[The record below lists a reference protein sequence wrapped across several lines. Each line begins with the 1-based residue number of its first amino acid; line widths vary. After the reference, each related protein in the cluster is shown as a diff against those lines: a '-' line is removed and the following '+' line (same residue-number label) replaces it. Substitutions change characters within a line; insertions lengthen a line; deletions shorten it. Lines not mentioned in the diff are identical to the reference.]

1 MLTGQR
7 LLQKSLAEAEQD
19 GNITEAYL
27 HVQSNN
33 SDAMQ
38 FYAKRK
44 FDIGETVSNYYR
56 RLSPPDAVVLR
67 RALVPSPSVDLGL
80 PILHS

>member
-1 MLTGQR
+1 M
-7 LLQKSLAEAEQD
+7 AEQD
-19 GNITEAYL
+19 GNIIEAYL

-33 SDAMQ
+33 NDAMQ
-38 FYAKRK
+38 FYTKCK
-44 FDIGETVSNYYR
+44 FDVGETIPNYYR

-67 RALVPSPSVDLGL
+67 RALVPKVDLGL